1 VRVKVFNACASLIGY
16 KDMPQQPS
24 SSSSAGPQQQV
35 TEEQVYSALKKCVDP
50 EIPVNVVDLGL
61 IYGVKVDQGKD
72 VDIKMTMTTRGCPL
86 HDTLVS
92 DVKRYVGKLSG
103 VGNINVEIVW
113 DPPWSLE
120 KMNPAVREQL
130 GFGKPKLRFQID
142 YEKSRPLKIGRA
154 TRQEDGSLILA
165 NDKDQGFMVN
175 EAIIEFWNGC
185 DGTKTITQLTD
196 QFSAKLGMPRQ
207 QVEQE
212 VVQLV
217 QQLLEAELLRA

>member
-1 VRVKVFNACASLIGY
+1 
-16 KDMPQQPS
+16 M
-24 SSSSAGPQQQV
+24 SAGQQKAV
-35 TEEQVYSALKKCVDP
+35 TEDQVYAALRKCMDP

-61 IYGVKVDQGKD
+61 IYGVKVASGKD

-92 DVKRYVGKLSG
+92 DVKRYVGKIG
-103 VGNINVEIVW
+103 GIGNINVEIVW
-113 DPPWSLE
+113 DPPWSIE
-120 KMNPAVREQL
+120 KMDPSVREKI

-142 YEKSRPLKIGRA
+142 YEKSRPMKVGRFSK
-154 TRQEDGSLILA
+154 QEDGSMILA

-175 EAIIEFWNGC
+175 EAIIEFWKSC
-185 DGTKTITQLTD
+185 DGTKTINQLTD
-196 QFSAKLGMPRQ
+196 QFSGKLGMPRQ

-217 QQLLEAELLRA
+217 QQLLEAELLKA

>member
-1 VRVKVFNACASLIGY
+1 MSQKT
-16 KDMPQQPS
+16 
-24 SSSSAGPQQQV
+24 V
-35 TEEQVYSALKKCVDP
+35 TESQVYDALKKCMDP

-61 IYGVKVDQGKD
+61 IYGVKVDSGKD

-92 DVKRYVGKLSG
+92 DVKRYVGKING
-103 VGNINVEIVW
+103 IGNISVEIVW
-113 DPPWSLE
+113 DPPWTLE
-120 KMNPAVREQL
+120 KMKPEVRDRL
-130 GFGKPKLRFQID
+130 GYGKPKLRFQID
-142 YEKSRPLKIGRA
+142 YEKSKPLKVGRFSK
-154 TRQEDGSLILA
+154 QEDGSMILA

-175 EAIIEFWNGC
+175 EAIVEFWNTC
-185 DGTKTITQLTD
+185 DGTKTINLLTD

-217 QQLLEAELLRA
+217 QQLLESELLKA